1 MGDLNTSVSTD
12 SPRDSKDEGILAGV
26 QQQIN
31 SVTGGASIT
40 EIQQNITTVAGEK
53 AHALKATVVNDIVPA
68 ASEALQS
75 AQESIRTLTEKA
87 TNGNDAQEENETDP
101 SHPDHQKIDELDEE
115 TICDFLRDKHRS
127 TQLPPSTN

>member
-12 SPRDSKDEGILAGV
+12 SPRDSKDEGILADV
-26 QQQIN
+26 QAQIN

-53 AHALKATVVNDIVPA
+53 AHAVKDTVVNDIVPA

-75 AQESIRTLTEKA
+75 AQESIRTLAEKA
-87 TNGNDAQEENETDP
+87 TNGKDAQEE
-101 SHPDHQKIDELDEE
+101 KGM
-115 TICDFLRDKHRS
+115 FLLYD
-127 TQLPPSTN
+127 